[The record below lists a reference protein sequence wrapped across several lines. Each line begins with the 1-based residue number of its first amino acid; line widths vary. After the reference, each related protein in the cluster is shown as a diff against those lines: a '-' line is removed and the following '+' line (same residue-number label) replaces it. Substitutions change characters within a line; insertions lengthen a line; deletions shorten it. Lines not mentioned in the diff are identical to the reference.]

1 MISIFLSISIAVIN
15 NFYTLLDAMR
25 RTLQAAK
32 VAGIRAILVHAK
44 DDLARAF
51 YEHCGFETFSTDSLT
66 LYRLLQD
73 IRLMLGE

>member
-1 MISIFLSISIAVIN
+1 
-15 NFYTLLDAMR
+15 MR

-32 VAGIRAILVHAK
+32 VAGTRAIFVHAK

-51 YEHCGFETFSTDSLT
+51 YKHFGFEAFSTDSLT
-66 LYRLLQD
+66 LYRLLKD